1 MSTSKSVVKKNVLAV
16 MGLASALVLMVACGG
31 SDAAAGG
38 DKAPGN
44 SNSGATAPATPLPG
58 MITASDI
65 KPPLADAIDQGMVA
79 EGKQIS
85 EVKCL
90 ACHSFGSNR
99 VVGPG
104 WENILK
110 QRNPE
115 WIMNM
120 ILHTDAMLENDP
132 EAQAML
138 EECLVRMPNQN
149 LSNDEARDVLEFM
162 RTLDKD

>member
-1 MSTSKSVVKKNVLAV
+1 MGL
-16 MGLASALVLMVACGG
+16 GLASAMVLMVACGG
-31 SDAAAGG
+31 SDAPAGDSKAA
-38 DKAPGN
+38 AN
-44 SNSGATAPATPLPG
+44 TNAEAATPATPLPG
-58 MITASDI
+58 MVTADDI
-65 KPPLADAIDQGMVA
+65 KPPLADEIDMGMVA
-79 EGKQIS
+79 EGKQIA

-110 QRNPE
+110 QRSPE

-149 LSNDEARDVLEFM
+149 LSDNEARDVLEFM

>member
-1 MSTSKSVVKKNVLAV
+1 MGL
-16 MGLASALVLMVACGG
+16 GLASAMALMMACGG
-31 SDAAAGG
+31 SDATTSEN
-38 DKAPGN
+38 KAPG
-44 SNSGATAPATPLPG
+44 SAAAEPAGPLPG
-58 MITASDI
+58 MVTADEI
-65 KPPLADAIDQGMVA
+65 QPPLTEAIDMGMVA

-110 QRNPE
+110 QRSPE

-120 ILHTDAMLENDP
+120 ILHTDAMLENDA

-149 LSNDEARDVLEFM
+149 LTNNEARDVLEFM

>member
-1 MSTSKSVVKKNVLAV
+1 MSNSVVKKNILAV
-16 MGLASALVLMVACGG
+16 LGLSSAVVLMVACGG
-31 SDAAAGG
+31 SEASGGG
-38 DKAPGN
+38 DKAPAKTE
-44 SNSGATAPATPLPG
+44 ATAPGAPLPG
-58 MITASDI
+58 MVKASDI
-65 KPPLADAIDQGMVA
+65 NPPLADAIDQGMA
-79 EGKQIS
+79 GEGKQIA

-110 QRNPE
+110 QRSPE

-149 LSNDEARDVLEFM
+149 LTTGEARDVLEFM
-162 RTLDKD
+162 RTLEKD